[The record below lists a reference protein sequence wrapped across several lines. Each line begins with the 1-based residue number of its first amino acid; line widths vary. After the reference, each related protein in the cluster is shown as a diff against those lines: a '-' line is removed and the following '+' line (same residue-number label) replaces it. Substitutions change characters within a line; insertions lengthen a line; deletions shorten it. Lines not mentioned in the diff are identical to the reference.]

1 MHQRTRSVMLP
12 SAESVAEAPG
22 SHTSYVEEEDLH
34 AAYEVPWDT
43 VTMLSESSIPA
54 KSRGGKQQ
62 GDHTIS
68 CGRKHEGLTL
78 RF

>member
-1 MHQRTRSVMLP
+1 MLP

-22 SHTSYVEEEDLH
+22 SHTSDVEEEDLH

-54 KSRGGKQQ
+54 KSRGGKH
-62 GDHTIS
+62 GGHTIS
-68 CGRKHEGLTL
+68 CGRIHKALTL